1 MEHGRAR
8 GESLGAGVGVEE
20 FDVLFGEADAD
31 FHTLMLPPVVHLAE
45 HPRECAILPAM
56 GGIFGPPKARVLWG
70 THGQLDG
77 RTAGQGGVGGRS
89 TTATSGQSGGGW
101 RSPGGPLGIGP

>member
-45 HPRECAILPAM
+45 HPREGAILPAL
-56 GGIFGPPKARVLWG
+56 RD
-70 THGQLDG
+70 THDD
-77 RTAGQGGVGGRS
+77 VS
-89 TTATSGQSGGGW
+89 THDSALS
-101 RSPGGPLGIGP
+101 